1 MNQASRWAWVGVLAA
16 VIGCS
21 SSGGGGGGSTGAAAG
36 KCDTLVDKLCEK
48 LGPCESLTQADCVNQ
63 VNQSFKQQFGATCSG
78 ADAVSPTYDACLA
91 ALGPSYQCSMGTPND
106 CKGVILFQQ

>member
-1 MNQASRWAWVGVLAA
+1 MNRAWRVGCVGVLAA

-21 SSGGGGGGSTGAAAG
+21 SSGGGGSGSSGAASQ

-48 LGPCESLTQADCVNQ
+48 LGPCQSLTQADCVSQ

-78 ADAVSPTYDACLA
+78 ADAVSATYDACLA
-91 ALGPSYQCSMGTPND
+91 DLGPSYQCTMGTPDN